1 MDNRCLTPLVLL
13 SPPSVLAP
21 LEKGV
26 DLAGARWGL
35 LVGLDDILGG
45 WRGSIIQLSNGP
57 DAMVIIIY
65 RRRRCTVAASLLLVD
80 SC

>member
-26 DLAGARWGL
+26 DLVGARWGL

-57 DAMVIIIY
+57 DAMVY